1 MPATTDL
8 KALYDE
14 KGTIVKDMRGLD
26 AKLTGEKRRMNA
38 DEKGKWDQWNSRL
51 EEINEVIER
60 SERLNKLE
68 SEADESRRDF
78 RPDADG
84 RDERRNDDPNA
95 ELRSVQEFERYRR
108 DLDAVPAETR
118 KIVEGVQDRGFANF
132 LMRGMGGLS
141 EVERRAL
148 QMGSGPD
155 GGYLVAPVKW
165 MDKLIQKKDD
175 QVFIRQWATKETIMG
190 AHSLGYPSLETDVS
204 DSDWTSEVAT
214 GSEDTAMKFGSREF
228 KTNPLAKRVKIS
240 KTAMRNS
247 TIEDKVLSR
256 LAYKFAVTEEKAFL
270 TGSGHNRPLG
280 VFTASNDGIS
290 TGRDVSTGNTTTAI
304 GADNLFRC
312 KYALKG
318 QYHPNARWV
327 FHRDAVLAIQLLK
340 DSQNQYLW
348 QPGLQAGVPDRI
360 LGIPF
365 HMSEFAPNTFTS
377 GLYVG
382 ILGDFSQYYIADSLD
397 MEIQR
402 LTELYAENNQV
413 GFIGRAETD
422 GMPVLEE
429 AFVRVTLA

>member
-1 MPATTDL
+1 MNEEL
-8 KALYDE
+8 KALFEE
-14 KGTIVKDMRGLD
+14 KGKIVKEMRDLD
-26 AKLTGEKRRMNA
+26 AKLTGEKRRMTG
-38 DEKGKWDQWNSRL
+38 DEKGKWDAWNKRMDEL
-51 EEINEVIER
+51 NEDIQRKETVGRFDAEEN
-60 SERLNKLE
+60 
-68 SEADESRRDF
+68 ESRRDF
-78 RPDADG
+78 KPDSDG
-84 RDERRNDDPNA
+84 REQRTTSNPDA

-118 KIVEGVQDRGFANF
+118 QVVEGIQDRGFANF
-132 LMRGMGGLS
+132 LMRGLGGLS
-141 EVERRAL
+141 DVERRAL
-148 QMGSGPD
+148 QMGNGPD

-175 QVFIRQWATKETIMG
+175 AVFIRQWATKETISG

-204 DSDWTSEVAT
+204 DSDWTSEIAT
-214 GSEDTAMKFGSREF
+214 GSLDSSLAFGSREF

-247 TIEDKVLSR
+247 TIEEKVLSR
-256 LAYKFAVTEEKAFL
+256 LAYKFAITEENAFL

-280 VFTASNDGIS
+280 VFTANSDGIS

-340 DSQNQYLW
+340 DSNNQYLW

-365 HMSEFAPNTFTS
+365 HMSEYAPNTFTS

>member
-1 MPATTDL
+1 MPATDL

-14 KGTIVKDMRGLD
+14 KGDIVKEMRDLD
-26 AKLTGEKRRMNA
+26 AKLTGEKRRMNGE
-38 DEKGKWDQWNSRL
+38 EKAKWDKWNVRM

-60 SERLNKLE
+60 GENLKQFDTE
-68 SEADESRRDF
+68 SDVSRRSF
-78 RPDADG
+78 QPDGDG
-84 RDERRNDDPNA
+84 REQRRSDDPNT
-95 ELRSVQEFERYRR
+95 ELRALDQFESNKR
-108 DLDAVPAETR
+108 DVGNLSKDDRAT
-118 KIVEGVQDRGFANF
+118 VEAIQSRGFSKF
-132 LMRGMGGLS
+132 LLRGLGAIN
-141 EVERRAL
+141 EVEQRAL
-148 QMGSGPD
+148 SMGSGPD
-155 GGYLVAPVKW
+155 GGYLVAPVNW
-165 MDKLIQKKDD
+165 MDKMIQKKDD
-175 QVFIRQWATKETIMG
+175 LVFIRQWATKETIMG
-190 AHSLGYPSLETDVS
+190 AHSLGYPSLETDPS

-214 GSEDTAMKFGSREF
+214 GSEDTAMKFGKREF
-228 KTNPLAKRVKIS
+228 KTNPLAKRIKVS
-240 KTAMRNS
+240 KTAMRQS
-247 TIEDKVLSR
+247 TIEEKVLSR
-256 LAYKFAVTEEKAFL
+256 LAYKFAITEEKAFL

-280 VFTASNDGIS
+280 VFTASSDGIS

-304 GADNLFRC
+304 GADNLFRV

-318 QYHPNARWV
+318 AYHPNAKWV

-340 DSQNQYLW
+340 DSQDQYLW

-365 HMSEFAPNTFTS
+365 HMSEYAPNTFTT

-382 ILGDFSQYYIADSLD
+382 ILGDFSQYYIADSLN

-402 LTELYAENNQV
+402 LNELYAENNQV

>member
-14 KGTIVKDMRGLD
+14 KGNIVKDMRDLD

-38 DEKGKWDQWNSRL
+38 EDKGKWDKWNSRL
-51 EEINEVIER
+51 EDINEVIER
-60 SERLNKLE
+60 SERLSKLE
-68 SEADESRRDF
+68 SEADESRREF
-78 RPDADG
+78 KPDSDG
-84 RDERRNDDPNA
+84 REQRRQDNPNT
-95 ELRSVQEFERYRR
+95 ELRAVQSFEGVRR
-108 DLDAVPAETR
+108 DAEALNPEDR
-118 KIVEGVQDRGFANF
+118 KTIEGIQSRGFANF
-132 LMRGMGGLS
+132 LMRGMRGLS
-141 EVERRAL
+141 DIETRAL

-155 GGYLVAPVKW
+155 GGYLVAPTQW
-165 MDKLIQKKDD
+165 IDKLIQKKDD
-175 QVFIRQWATKETIMG
+175 QVFLRQWATKETISG
-190 AHSLGYPSLETDVS
+190 AHSLGYPSLDTDVS
-204 DSDWTSEVAT
+204 DSDWTSELGT
-214 GSEDTAMKFGSREF
+214 GSEDSSMKFGSREF
-228 KTNPLAKRVKIS
+228 KTNPLAKRIKIS

-247 TIEDKVLSR
+247 SIEEKVLSR

-280 VFTASNDGIS
+280 VFTASSDGIS
-290 TGRDVSTGNTTTAI
+290 TTQDMATGNTTTAI
-304 GADNLFRC
+304 GADNLFRV
-312 KYALKG
+312 KYKLKG
-318 QYHPNARWV
+318 QYHPNAKWV

-340 DSQNQYLW
+340 DSNNQYLW

-365 HMSEFAPNTFTS
+365 HMSEFAPNTFTT

-382 ILGDFSQYYIADSLD
+382 ILGDFSFYNIVDSLD

-402 LTELYAENNQV
+402 LTELYAESNQV